1 MRVAVREGLIL
12 LILLL
17 ILLALLLVLL
27 LVWLRARRLLLLL
40 LLRVLRALCGE
51 LLAQPPVLQRDALEI
66 RDEVQAT
73 VFAS

>member
-1 MRVAVREGLIL
+1 VRVAVREGLIL

-27 LVWLRARRLLLLL
+27 LVWLRARRLLL

>member
-27 LVWLRARRLLLLL
+27 LVWLRARRLLL
-40 LLRVLRALCGE
+40 RVLRALCGE
-51 LLAQPPVLQRDALEI
+51 LVAQPPVLQRDALEI

-73 VFAS
+73 VFSS